1 LVQIYHFLI
10 TSNIPFS
17 ALIMVAIAVDRYLCI
32 CHPWQS
38 AQLMNQ
44 ARAKLVVTALGDRS
58 PCPILELWKLVVTA
72 LALFAA
78 LIGICV
84 ALMYGV
90 YRPINMPHN
99 FDNLTTAQLTA
110 IVLNADKYVTTPCTT
125 SG

>member
-1 LVQIYHFLI
+1 
-10 TSNIPFS
+10 
-17 ALIMVAIAVDRYLCI
+17 MVAIAVDRYLCI

-44 ARAKLVVTALGDRS
+44 ARA
-58 PCPILELWKLVVTA
+58 KLVVTA